1 MKGEPKTFN
10 GWFTNANFVENS
22 KQKTSNW
29 PKKTQKVTH
38 FIISF
43 KPAYVH
49 YQPWNPLQSSF
60 LHEPGEK
67 IFERQDQV
75 THIGHIMSK

>member
-1 MKGEPKTFN
+1 MKGEPKTVN
-10 GWFTNANFVENS
+10 GWFADANFVENS

-29 PKKTQKVTH
+29 PKKKIKKKKKVTH

-49 YQPWNPLQSSF
+49 YQPWNALQSTF

-67 IFERQDQV
+67 YSGDRIKSH
-75 THIGHIMSK
+75 T